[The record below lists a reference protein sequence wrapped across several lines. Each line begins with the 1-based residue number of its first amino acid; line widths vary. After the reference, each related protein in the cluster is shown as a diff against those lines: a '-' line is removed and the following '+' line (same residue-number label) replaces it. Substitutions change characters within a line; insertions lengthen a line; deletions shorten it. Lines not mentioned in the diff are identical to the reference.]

1 MAAGPSRQY
10 PSVHRPLPTVTGSCI
25 DGTVLGGSI
34 EGAGRRVLT
43 GPLTPGHGRLDT
55 RGVRRP
61 MPVISVLRYWPLI
74 LLVTVAAVG
83 GAIGVTTTTT
93 PLYEARGTYIIGPS
107 DALKQP
113 EAIVRSF
120 DSLQGQGIVPT
131 MVELLSS
138 KSIAETVGR
147 RLDLDPTQVAEFEVR
162 ANVLSASNTLE
173 LTVIGPDAE
182 ASARLADGV
191 GSDASAVF
199 ESLYSV
205 YQIRPLDTP
214 TAPEE
219 AFSPNPV
226 RNVVLGALLGLTL
239 GTGLAFLAARN
250 RETRPRADP
259 APARG
264 RRRRRRQT
272 KPTETG
278 PFYYPSVEP
287 SELEPPVLATLV
299 ADSAPDPVSSVVPE
313 PSAEAAPLAARAPL
327 PDRAAAATGAGV
339 PVAASDPL
347 PDGAGAPVE
356 VATEPATRAP
366 APELNLPVDP
376 PTHGVRA
383 VDRVPEPVSAAARTT
398 ATATATGWPRPERAV
413 DREVAMTSAVP
424 RVPVPDRDGVADVA
438 ALGTTET
445 VPVPVNAAAPEA
457 VPARGRTPQ
466 G

>member
-1 MAAGPSRQY
+1 M
-10 PSVHRPLPTVTGSCI
+10 T
-25 DGTVLGGSI
+25 
-34 EGAGRRVLT
+34 
-43 GPLTPGHGRLDT
+43 
-55 RGVRRP
+55 
-61 MPVISVLRYWPLI
+61 VISVLRYWRLI

-107 DALKQP
+107 DALEQP

-131 MVELLSS
+131 LVELLSS

-162 ANVLSASNTLE
+162 ANVLSSSNTLE

-214 TAPEE
+214 TPPEE
-219 AFSPNPV
+219 AFSPDPV

-239 GTGLAFLAARN
+239 GTGLAFLAGRN
-250 RETRPRADP
+250 RETRPRAD
-259 APARG
+259 RG

-287 SELEPPVLATLV
+287 SEFEPPVPATLV

-313 PSAEAAPLAARAPL
+313 PSAEAARPRALRLGAATAKPARSRAGSPQGEQLPSVAVTRLRPPPAARAPL

-366 APELNLPVDP
+366 APEPNLPVDP

-398 ATATATGWPRPERAV
+398 ATATGWPRPERAV
-413 DREVAMTSAVP
+413 DREVAMTGAVP
-424 RVPVPDRDGVADVA
+424 RVPVPDRVGVADVA

>member
-1 MAAGPSRQY
+1 M
-10 PSVHRPLPTVTGSCI
+10 T
-25 DGTVLGGSI
+25 
-34 EGAGRRVLT
+34 
-43 GPLTPGHGRLDT
+43 
-55 RGVRRP
+55 
-61 MPVISVLRYWPLI
+61 VISVLRYWRLI

-83 GAIGVTTTTT
+83 GAIGVSTTTT

-107 DALKQP
+107 DALEQP

-131 MVELLSS
+131 LVELLSS

-162 ANVLSASNTLE
+162 ANVLSSSNTLE

-191 GSDASAVF
+191 GSEASAVF

-219 AFSPNPV
+219 AFSPDPV

-250 RETRPRADP
+250 RETRPRAAP

-264 RRRRRRQT
+264 RRRRRQT

-278 PFYYPSVEP
+278 PFYYPSV
-287 SELEPPVLATLV
+287 
-299 ADSAPDPVSSVVPE
+299 DSAPDPVSSVVPE

-366 APELNLPVDP
+366 APEPDLPVDP

-398 ATATATGWPRPERAV
+398 ATATGWPRPERAV
-413 DREVAMTSAVP
+413 DREVAMTGAVP
-424 RVPVPDRDGVADVA
+424 RVPVPDSDGVADVA
-438 ALGTTET
+438 VRETTET

-457 VPARGRTPQ
+457 VPAWGRTPQ

>member
-1 MAAGPSRQY
+1 M
-10 PSVHRPLPTVTGSCI
+10 T
-25 DGTVLGGSI
+25 
-34 EGAGRRVLT
+34 
-43 GPLTPGHGRLDT
+43 
-55 RGVRRP
+55 
-61 MPVISVLRYWPLI
+61 VISVLRYWRLI

-107 DALKQP
+107 DALEQP

-131 MVELLSS
+131 LVELLSS

-162 ANVLSASNTLE
+162 ANVLSSSNTLE

-219 AFSPNPV
+219 AFSPDPV

-250 RETRPRADP
+250 RETRPRAAP

-264 RRRRRRQT
+264 RRRRRQT

-287 SELEPPVLATLV
+287 SELEPPVPATLV
-299 ADSAPDPVSSVVPE
+299 ADSAPDPVSS
-313 PSAEAAPLAARAPL
+313 
-327 PDRAAAATGAGV
+327 AAATAKPARSRAGSPQGAQ
-339 PVAASDPL
+339 L
-347 PDGAGAPVE
+347 P
-356 VATEPATRAP
+356 
-366 APELNLPVDP
+366 
-376 PTHGVRA
+376 
-383 VDRVPEPVSAAARTT
+383 SAAVTRLRQPPAYRTT
-398 ATATATGWPRPERAV
+398 GRRTA
-413 DREVAMTSAVP
+413 S
-424 RVPVPDRDGVADVA
+424 
-438 ALGTTET
+438 
-445 VPVPVNAAAPEA
+445 
-457 VPARGRTPQ
+457 
-466 G
+466 